1 MSLIDEQAAFLKHIR
16 KLLDF
21 ADQQG
26 LLVTGGELERT
37 PEAQAAFVRS
47 GAEASMD
54 SPHLRKCAMTLNFF
68 EVSDAEHYQLIQTT
82 AKLAPVGAY
91 WESLDPRNRWGGQGG
106 KLVDLNRFVRDLG
119 GWQSSRVA
127 SLNPHPV
134 SNLALEAVATAD
146 NTRPGVVLLPKSD
159 ATMPVLK
166 PGATDKPS
174 VIHLQNLLVK
184 VGFTLAI
191 DGDFGA
197 VTKAAV
203 IAFQEKQGL
212 LADGVVGEKTW
223 TTLLSPGT
231 AEAPTDNRFIGEA
244 DFMAAADQLKIEVAT
259 IKAVYKVESNGKG
272 FIGDKP
278 KILFEGHIFWRRL
291 KELGLRPEAYVKG
304 NEDILYP
311 SWTKQF
317 YQGGT
322 GENRRLE
329 RAMLIHEDAARESA
343 SWGLFQIMGFHWK
356 NLDYSSVG
364 DFVTRM
370 ESHERDQLE
379 AFCRFISKTKNR
391 DGKSLAQLLALK
403 DWAGFAY
410 GYNGAGY
417 RQNAYDDKLRENYRK
432 FA

>member
-21 ADQQG
+21 AEQG
-26 LLVTGGELERT
+26 GFLVTGGELERT

-47 GAEASMD
+47 GAESSMD

-68 EVSDAEHYQLIQTT
+68 EVSDADHYQLIQNA
-82 AKLAPVGAY
+82 AKLAPLGTY
-91 WESLDPRNRWGGQGG
+91 WESLDPRNRWGGQSG

-119 GWQSSRVA
+119 GWQSARIA
-127 SLNPHPV
+127 SLNPHPA
-134 SNLALEAVATAD
+134 SNMTLEAVATAD
-146 NTRPGVVLLPKSD
+146 NTRPGLVLLPKPD
-159 ATMPVLK
+159 TAMPLLK
-166 PGATDKPS
+166 PGSPDKAS
-174 VIHLQNLLVK
+174 VLHLQNLLVK
-184 VGFTLAI
+184 AGLALKV

-197 VTKAAV
+197 ATKAAV
-203 IAFQEKQGL
+203 IAFQDKQGL
-212 LADGVVGEKTW
+212 MADGVVGEKTW
-223 TTLLSPGT
+223 ATLLAPAT
-231 AEAPTDNRFIGEA
+231 PEAPIDNKFIGEA
-244 DFMAAADQLKIEVAT
+244 DFAAAAAKLKIEVAT

-317 YQGGT
+317 YVGGT

-356 NLDYSSVG
+356 NLDYASVD

-370 ESHERDQLE
+370 GTHERDQLE
-379 AFCRFISKTKNR
+379 AFCRFISKTRNR
-391 DGKSLAQLLALK
+391 DGKNLVQLLAEK

-410 GYNGAGY
+410 SYNGAAY